1 MGASILSERFK
12 GGSPYWWEAA
22 PMRALPE
29 APLPAKIDILVAG
42 GGFAG
47 MSAALTLARAGRE
60 VLVLDAAAPGFG
72 ASTRNSG
79 FIGSHFRGSY
89 DTLAEKF
96 GPARAAAML
105 RAGAEAHDYLVNLW
119 EREQIACGFNP
130 CGRFTAA
137 HTPAA
142 YDALAIELER
152 SRKYA
157 GVDGHMLS
165 RSEVSKEIDSP
176 IYHGGLVTPRGGSAH
191 PGLYH
196 QGILSRVLASGAKVQ
211 NKTKVEAINKEA
223 DGTLSVLT
231 NRGIVKANKV
241 VLATNAYTPRG
252 FAWFSRRVFPITS
265 NVIVTEPI
273 DPERMKKVLP
283 NKRVMIDTR
292 RDPASVRMTPDG
304 MRLQFGGARGIPFTD
319 YAKKALEIREMFV
332 EILPHMAD
340 VKIDYCWSGMIT
352 YPFDKLPHV
361 GVRDGIYYTM
371 GHCGTGVPM
380 STYMGH
386 KLALK
391 ILGDKDGATPFDDDD
406 AHVFPTRIFYGGGNP
421 WFVPLGARFYHFKD
435 KRDIARSLRKVG
447 AR

>member
-1 MGASILSERFK
+1 MGVSVLSERFK
-12 GGSPYWWEAA
+12 GGSPYWWVAA
-22 PMRALPE
+22 PTRTLPE
-29 APLPAKIDILVAG
+29 TPLPQAIDILVAG

-47 MSAALTLARAGRE
+47 MSAALTLSRAGRR
-60 VLVLDAAAPGFG
+60 VLVLDAETPGHG

-79 FIGSHFRGSY
+79 FIGSHLRGAY
-89 DTLAEKF
+89 DALAEKL

-105 RAGAEAHDYLVNLW
+105 RAGAEAHDYLLDLFA
-119 EREQIACGFNP
+119 REQIQCHFTP

-137 HTPAA
+137 HTPKA
-142 YDALAIELER
+142 YDALAVELDR

-165 RSEVSKEIDSP
+165 RAEVSQEIASP
-176 IYHGGLVTPRGGSAH
+176 IYHGGLVTPRGGSLH

-196 QGILSRVLASGAKVQ
+196 QGILARVLAMGALVQ
-211 NKTKVEAINKEA
+211 GKTKVEAVNREA

-231 NRGIVKANKV
+231 SRGVVKAKHV
-241 VLATNAYTPRG
+241 VMATNAYTPRG
-252 FAWFSRRVFPITS
+252 FAWFSRRIFPITS

-273 DPERMKKVLP
+273 DPARLAKTLP

-292 RDPASVRMTPDG
+292 RDPASIRLTPDG
-304 MRLQFGGARGIPFTD
+304 TRLQFGGARGIPFTD
-319 YAKKALEIREMFV
+319 FAKKALEIREMFV

-340 VKIDYCWSGMIT
+340 VKIDYCWSGMIS

-361 GVRDGIYYTM
+361 GVRDGVYYTM
-371 GHCGTGVPM
+371 GHCGTGVPL
-380 STYMGH
+380 STYLGH

-406 AHVFPTRIFYGGGNP
+406 AHVFPTRFFYGGGRP
-421 WFVPLGARFYHFKD
+421 WFVPLGARAYHFQD
-435 KRDIARSLRKVG
+435 KRDIERSLKKAG
-447 AR
+447 

>member
-1 MGASILSERFK
+1 MGASVLSDRFK

-22 PMRALPE
+22 PTRMLPE
-29 APLPAKIDILVAG
+29 TPLPATIDVLVAG

-47 MSAALTLARAGRE
+47 MSAALTLARAGRA
-60 VLVLDAAAPGFG
+60 VLVLDAQTPGFG

-89 DTLAEKF
+89 DTLAEKL

-105 RAGAEAHDYLVNLW
+105 RAGAEAHDYLMRIL
-119 EREQIACGFNP
+119 EREQIACGFTP

-142 YDALAIELER
+142 YDALAVELDR
-152 SRKYA
+152 SRKHA

-165 RSEVSKEIDSP
+165 RAEVSTEIDSP
-176 IYHGGLVTPRGGSAH
+176 IYHGGLVTPRGGSLH

-196 QGILSRVLASGAKVQ
+196 QGILARVLASGAHVQ
-211 NKTKVEAINKEA
+211 GNTKVEAINKEA
-223 DGTLSVLT
+223 DGALSVLT
-231 NRGIVKANKV
+231 SRGTVKANKV
-241 VLATNAYTPRG
+241 VMATNAYTPRG
-252 FAWFSRRVFPITS
+252 FAWFSRRIFPITS

-273 DPERMKKVLP
+273 EPARLRKTLP

-292 RDPASVRMTPDG
+292 RDPASIRLTPDG
-304 MRLQFGGARGIPFTD
+304 TRLQFGGARGIPFTD
-319 YAKKALEIREMFV
+319 FAKKALEIRGMFV

-340 VKIDYCWSGMIT
+340 VKIEYCWSGMIS

-361 GVRDGIYYTM
+361 GVRDGVYYTM
-371 GHCGTGVPM
+371 GHCGTGVPL
-380 STYMGH
+380 STYLGH
-386 KLALK
+386 KLALR

-406 AHVFPTRIFYGGGNP
+406 QHRFPARVFYGGGNP
-421 WFVPLGARFYHFKD
+421 WFVPLGARAYHFKD
-435 KRDIARSLRKVG
+435 KRDIDRSLRKVG